1 MGGAG
6 RAVADRAARVL
17 DSPLGAALART
28 DADQG
33 EADPGLPDDRDQ
45 ACAVPCGVGV
55 EPVEEILGPADVM
68 AGVLVGLVE
77 AQHVDDPERLPGH
90 GRVLHSVTQA
100 SGQAAP
106 HLVQMCAVSVQ
117 PSPVWTSADSMSN
130 EPHSGQMGS
139 W

>member
-1 MGGAG
+1 
-6 RAVADRAARVL
+6 
-17 DSPLGAALART
+17 
-28 DADQG
+28 
-33 EADPGLPDDRDQ
+33 
-45 ACAVPCGVGV
+45 
-55 EPVEEILGPADVM
+55 M
-68 AGVLVGLVE
+68 AGVLVGLGE
-77 AQHVDDPERLPGH
+77 AQHVDAELPGH

-117 PSPVWTSADSMSN
+117 PSPVSTSALVMSK